1 MSTRGGPRRGAGF
14 AAGLTAFETVPLA
27 AAYPVPGGGRKVAP
41 VNFAR
46 VHGGLQRRVG
56 ARRPFGFF
64 VAFLPPAVKRRYY
77 TGPADRLNSERAVEV
92 SAFDPRGRRISLVRH
107 DN

>member
-1 MSTRGGPRRGAGF
+1 
-14 AAGLTAFETVPLA
+14 LA